1 MTWCRATAK
10 WVLEGSAASEGTL
23 ASPAAASSPAR
34 KKGPGAQPKP
44 KASRTTPKRKV
55 AASGGRV
62 LQMGGPADRGTP
74 LLFDVT
80 EEDGLVL
87 TQMRVTEADQA
98 LLCVPPPARRRR
110 HAPGL

>member
-10 WVLEGSAASEGTL
+10 WVREGSAASSGTL

-44 KASRTTPKRKV
+44 KASRTTPKRKA

-62 LQMGGPADRGTP
+62 LQMGGPADEGTP

-80 EEDGLVL
+80 GEGEVE
-87 TQMRVTEADQA
+87 MRVTEADQA